1 MDPESF
7 SRATDPTFQFV
18 PGLGTKPLKTWPNWQ
33 IWGVHN
39 GIGARP
45 FRHVLDFLR
54 ICVPKVCNLRRIG
67 PFWGKIWK
75 KIYPGTVHI
84 SHFRIKQVSRYE
96 SGTIIPDPN
105 WPKSPGSGCIRI
117 HNTGR
122 AIEGAK
128 KSLSPLWK
136 TRFSLSTPSNGPSYG
151 FPRLKIILIISR
163 VH

>member
-18 PGLGTKPLKTWPNWQ
+18 PGLGTNSLKTWPNWQ

-67 PFWGKIWK
+67 PFWGKILK
-75 KIYPGTVHI
+75 KYTRAPYTFSYQTG
-84 SHFRIKQVSRYE
+84 QQ
-96 SGTIIPDPN
+96 
-105 WPKSPGSGCIRI
+105 IRI
-117 HNTGR
+117 RYNYTR
-122 AIEGAK
+122 SELAK
-128 KSLSPLWK
+128 KSRIRLYPGSQHWYKWLFFDLVGLRIDIKNSRPYIWPGK
-136 TRFSLSTPSNGPSYG
+136 MWGFS
-151 FPRLKIILIISR
+151 
-163 VH
+163 